1 MVELDD
7 VRYLFEALL
16 KLLNL
21 MPTSLSGG
29 AKKWGRH
36 SRSDLLEMSTELD
49 HRRYAKHPVFI
60 HD

>member
-21 MPTSLSGG
+21 MPN
-29 AKKWGRH
+29 
-36 SRSDLLEMSTELD
+36 EFELG
-49 HRRYAKHPVFI
+49 
-60 HD
+60 